1 MKNKTDDYKEI
12 IKDYVCCYV
21 VEMWL
26 QVENSLDVMSNIFAT
41 KIYGKKLTQEE
52 LNLFFEMEAKEVS
65 DMIFQQYGIKAV
77 GKEVFGHCFDMKIDE
92 NNKEKEIENFEMI
105 ILNYMKNLSEKIKK
119 SMPVKAKTLK
129 EAVENE
135 IEEKKILLN

>member
-1 MKNKTDDYKEI
+1 MKNKTDDYKEK
-12 IKDYVCCYV
+12 IKDYVCCYI

-52 LNLFFEMEAKEVS
+52 LNLFLEMEAKEVS

-77 GKEVFGHCFDMKIDE
+77 GKEVFCHCFDMKIDE

-119 SMPVKAKTLK
+119 SMPVKPKTLQ

>member
-1 MKNKTDDYKEI
+1 
-12 IKDYVCCYV
+12 
-21 VEMWL
+21 
-26 QVENSLDVMSNIFAT
+26 
-41 KIYGKKLTQEE
+41 
-52 LNLFFEMEAKEVS
+52 
-65 DMIFQQYGIKAV
+65 
-77 GKEVFGHCFDMKIDE
+77 
-92 NNKEKEIENFEMI
+92 MI

>member
-52 LNLFFEMEAKEVS
+52 LNLFFEME
-65 DMIFQQYGIKAV
+65 Q
-77 GKEVFGHCFDMKIDE
+77 
-92 NNKEKEIENFEMI
+92 
-105 ILNYMKNLSEKIKK
+105 KK
-119 SMPVKAKTLK
+119 SV
-129 EAVENE
+129 
-135 IEEKKILLN
+135 I